1 MLSWVSKWLRDRSSV
16 PANGMNATWRCR
28 YIAPIVSRTAGAS
41 AQSASNASAPVL
53 EAASGRAMAMFGRA
67 S

>member
-16 PANGMNATWRCR
+16 PANGMKAACRCWYR
-28 YIAPIVSRTAGAS
+28 APMVSRTAGAS
-41 AQSASNASAPVL
+41 AQSAFNASAPVL
-53 EAASGRAMAMFGRA
+53 EAESGRAIAMFGRD